1 MRFKKQKFG
10 VLNTRNINF
19 ARVAKIYI
27 VVVLGSE
34 LQLKSTMELL
44 KRTNSYSVA
53 NELQAVGVSSKS
65 LEWLYASKIPIL
77 YNNRGGVFEP
87 LARYAMRYQESNL
100 HLGLYSSFTSANNLN
115 LNLNLLTS
123 SFRLNPYSPL
133 PLLTTQIATVFIAKA
148 GHVWVGIKTR

>member
-1 MRFKKQKFG
+1 
-10 VLNTRNINF
+10 
-19 ARVAKIYI
+19 
-27 VVVLGSE
+27 
-34 LQLKSTMELL
+34 MELL

-53 NELQAVGVSSKS
+53 NELQAVVVSSKS

-100 HLGLYSSFTSANNLN
+100 HLSLYASFTSANNLN

-133 PLLTTQIATVFIAKA
+133 PLLTTQIATVLIAKA
-148 GHVWVGIKTR
+148 GHVWVGIKTRWTWCGQCLGITEPTWLRSARSYKPTIN

>member
-1 MRFKKQKFG
+1 
-10 VLNTRNINF
+10 
-19 ARVAKIYI
+19 
-27 VVVLGSE
+27 
-34 LQLKSTMELL
+34 MELL

-77 YNNRGGVFEP
+77 YNNRGARVFEP